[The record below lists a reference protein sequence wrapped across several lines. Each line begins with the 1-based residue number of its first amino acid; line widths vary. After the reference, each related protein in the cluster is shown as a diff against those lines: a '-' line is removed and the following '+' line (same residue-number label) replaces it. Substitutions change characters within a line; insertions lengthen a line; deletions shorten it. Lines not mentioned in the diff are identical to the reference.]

1 MERDSFMDTLSPEMA
16 MLMLQTLDGV
26 ALTDQNGKY
35 VYVSDNWVKLTGL
48 TPANVINKYAWEIVP
63 ETKLGV
69 VIKTK
74 KPILG
79 AVVELRGTKVFTSY
93 WPIMKDDTLVGAF
106 VCVIMSGMEK
116 ALDFTKK
123 VNQLSHQLEY
133 YKEELKKF
141 RNAKYDINNI
151 IGESNVIREM
161 KQQIMEAACSN
172 STVLIEGE
180 TGSGKELI
188 AHAIHNLSPRSNA
201 PFIRVNCSA
210 IPSELME
217 AEFFGYEEG
226 SFTGAKKGGKQGKFE
241 LAYEGSLFLD
251 EVNQLPLNMQPKFL
265 RVLQEH
271 ELERV
276 GGKSSIPVDVRIIAA
291 TNIPLEKM
299 IEEKKFRS
307 DLFYRLNVIKIQVPL
322 LRERKEDIPL
332 LVKYLIE
339 KLNIQLGTAVT
350 GVSDDVLDLF
360 LNYDWPGNIREL
372 QNVLERAMN
381 RVTGEILEIKYFE
394 QFITRINNCRILF
407 AQPHQRDYF
416 LRDMKAEIERQALV
430 EALKKTNGNKVKAAK
445 QLDISR
451 NVLYRKLS
459 KYNMLQYKKT
469 SAN

>member
-1 MERDSFMDTLSPEMA
+1 MDTLSLEMA
-16 MLMLQTLDGV
+16 MLMLQRLDGV
-26 ALTDQNGKY
+26 ALTDKDGRY
-35 VYVSDNWVKLTGL
+35 VYVSDNWVKVTGL
-48 TPANVINKYAWEIVP
+48 QPENVIHKYAWEIVP

-69 VIKTK
+69 AIKTK

-79 AVVELRGTKVFTSY
+79 AVVEIRGIKVFTSY
-93 WPIMKDDTLVGAF
+93 WPIMKGDELLGAF
-106 VCVIMSGMEK
+106 VCIIMNGMEN

-141 RNAKYDINNI
+141 RSAKYDINNI
-151 IGESNVIREM
+151 IGESHVIQDL
-161 KQQIMEAACSN
+161 KQQIMAAARSN

-188 AHAIHNLSPRSNA
+188 AHAIHNLSSRNNA

-217 AEFFGYEEG
+217 SEFFGYEEG

-251 EVNQLPLNMQPKFL
+251 EVNQLPLSMQPKFL

-271 ELERV
+271 ELERI

-291 TNIPLEKM
+291 TNVSLEKM

-307 DLFYRLNVIKIQVPL
+307 DLFYRLNVIKIQSPL

-332 LVKYLIE
+332 LVKYLID
-339 KLNIQLGTAVT
+339 KLNAQLGMAITCMN
-350 GVSDDVLDLF
+350 DDVIDLF
-360 LNYDWPGNIREL
+360 MNYDWPGNIREL
-372 QNVLERAMN
+372 QNVLESAMN
-381 RVTGEILEIKYFE
+381 RAWGKTLEIKHFE
-394 QFITRINNCRILF
+394 QFINKTNKQKLF
-407 AQPHQRDYF
+407 CGRLHQRDVF

-430 EALKKTNGNKVKAAK
+430 ETLKKTNGNKVKAAK

-451 NVLYRKLS
+451 TVLYKKLS
-459 KYNMLQYKKT
+459 KYNLI
-469 SAN
+469 